1 MPDDR
6 RMDKDVVHTYSGTLH
21 SHWKEWNRVICRDVN
36 GPRACHTE
44 WSKSEREKQ
53 VYECIYEESR
63 KIAQMNLSPGKNS
76 DADEEDGHWE
86 IRVNISY
93 FVHSG
98 LYLLNL

>member
-1 MPDDR
+1 M
-6 RMDKDVVHTYSGTLH
+6 
-21 SHWKEWNRVICRDVN
+21 
-36 GPRACHTE
+36 
-44 WSKSEREKQ
+44 
-53 VYECIYEESR
+53 YECIYEESR